1 MTNENQLMIALGY
14 CVFMLIIFIIYFL
27 YPPKKINYLYGY
39 RTKQSM
45 RNNETWSFANKYAAK
60 LLINFSIYSL
70 FIPPILYFLYPENNF
85 IITIIIHTALILSVL
100 YFTELQLKIK
110 FKKEENH
117 KMHK

>member
-1 MTNENQLMIALGY
+1 MTNENQLIIALGY

-45 RNNETWSFANKYAAK
+45 RNNETWTFANKYAAK

-70 FIPPILYFLYPENNF
+70 FIPPLLYFLYPEYIC
-85 IITIIIHTALILSVL
+85 IITIIVHTTLTLSVI
-100 YFTELQLKIK
+100 YFTEIQLKRK
-110 FKKEENH
+110 FKKKKNQ
-117 KMHK
+117 

>member
-1 MTNENQLMIALGY
+1 MTNENQLMIGLGY
-14 CVFMLIIFIIYFL
+14 CIFMLIISFIYFK
-27 YPPKKINYLYGY
+27 YPPKKNNYLYGY
-39 RTKQSM
+39 RTKRSM
-45 RNNETWSFANKYAAK
+45 QNNETWTFANKCAAK

-70 FIPPILYFLYPENNF
+70 FIPPFLYFLYPENNF

-117 KMHK
+117 KRRK

>member
-39 RTKQSM
+39 KTKRSM
-45 RNNETWSFANKYAAK
+45 RNNETWTFANKYDAK
-60 LLINFSIYSL
+60 LLVNFSIYSL

-85 IITIIIHTALILSVL
+85 IMTIIIHTALILSVL

-117 KMHK
+117 NMHK

>member
-1 MTNENQLMIALGY
+1 MTNENQLMIGLGY
-14 CVFMLIIFIIYFL
+14 CIFMLIISFIYFK

-39 RTKQSM
+39 RTRRSM
-45 RNNETWSFANKYAAK
+45 QNDGTWTFANKCAAK